1 MSSHMSPPKNGKPA
15 KRKEEKKSVKK
26 GLDKAQDKLSDS
38 DLSIG
43 FTGETIAELREHFE
57 NQLKLFRAEH
67 NSKVD
72 TLHRILKDKD
82 EVIGTLQ
89 REIGELKKTC
99 DFLTEETSEL
109 KGQIKVNEAS
119 LEATAKKCST
129 LTDKTSDLEDRSRRS
144 NLVFFNIPEPTD
156 KTEKEDCETKVKKM
170 IHDLKFFDEYEI
182 PMDRVHRIGRKDPDS
197 TKPRPMIVKFTYYK
211 DKEHII
217 KNGHKF
223 KNSIVNCS
231 EDFSKLT
238 LGIHRELR
246 QHGKNAQEVMAGQ
259 EGGINTIKSYKVTY
273 RRVVLTYTTN
283 RNNPAAPVFV
293 RSFTLNYI
301 QDNKK
306 WYLPPKRD
314 TYSHVRPF

>member
-1 MSSHMSPPKNGKPA
+1 MSPPKSGKPS
-15 KRKEEKKSVKK
+15 KKKDEKKSAKK
-26 GLDKAQDKLSDS
+26 VVEKPEDKLSDS
-38 DLSIG
+38 DISFSLK
-43 FTGETIAELREHFE
+43 GETVAELREHFE
-57 NQLKLFRAEH
+57 NQLKLLRAEN
-67 NSKVD
+67 NSKVEI
-72 TLHRILKDKD
+72 LQRILKDKD

-99 DFLTEETSEL
+99 DFLTEETSAL

-156 KTEKEDCETKVKKM
+156 NTEKEDCETKVKKM
-170 IHDLKFFDEYEI
+170 IHELKFFDEYEI
-182 PMDRVHRIGRKDPDS
+182 PMDRVHRIGRKDPNS

-223 KNSIVNCS
+223 KNTIVNCS

-246 QHGKNAQEVMAGQ
+246 QHAKNAQEVMAGQ
-259 EGGINTIKSYKVTY
+259 EGGINTIKNYKVTY